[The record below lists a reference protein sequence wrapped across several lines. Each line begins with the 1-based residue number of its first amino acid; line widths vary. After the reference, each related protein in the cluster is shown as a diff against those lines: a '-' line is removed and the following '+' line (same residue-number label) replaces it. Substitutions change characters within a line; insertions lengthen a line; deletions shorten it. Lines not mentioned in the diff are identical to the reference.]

1 MSSYNREKECD
12 YLMCIFERLRALDK
26 DPVEGSHPGADHDRG
41 GRGQAQGTGTR
52 DGQDAQ
58 RTPERVQINNF
69 L

>member
-1 MSSYNREKECD
+1 
-12 YLMCIFERLRALDK
+12 MCIFERLRALDK